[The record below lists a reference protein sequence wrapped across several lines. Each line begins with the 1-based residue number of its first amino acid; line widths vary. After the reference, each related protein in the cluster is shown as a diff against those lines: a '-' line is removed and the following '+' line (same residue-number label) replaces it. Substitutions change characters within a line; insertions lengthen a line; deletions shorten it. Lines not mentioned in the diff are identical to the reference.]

1 MRTCLLLLMVL
12 ALYSSLS
19 HGGPTGRKTDV
30 VRLYNGD
37 QVTGEVKKL
46 SAGILEVNTNSMGT
60 VNIEWQEVASLE
72 SLYHYEVRLAE
83 GKRYYGIMEHS
94 ERAGE
99 INVSDVYGEHEVST
113 LEVVELRP
121 VAKSFKDRI
130 DVYLAIGSSYTKAS
144 SLGQATLNT
153 DISYETEQT
162 RNSLVGR
169 LMITDTDDEV
179 TRSSRV
185 DLSRTV
191 WTNREDT
198 FRVVAG
204 VYETNDELAL
214 DYRFSLGAG
223 LGRHFLD
230 THRSTLTGAVGA
242 QVLTEKSTAG
252 ETQESV
258 EAVLNTS
265 YSTWKYSTPELH
277 LKINFSL
284 YPSLT
289 ESGRLRGNTDI
300 NLRWEIVKDLFW
312 DVTAFGTYDNQ
323 AADDSELD
331 YGISTG
337 IGWDY

>member
-1 MRTCLLLLMVL
+1 VRTCLLLLMVL

-46 SAGILEVNTNSMGT
+46 TAGILEVNTNSMGT

-83 GKRYYGIMEHS
+83 GKRYYGLMEHS

-99 INVSDVYGEHEVST
+99 IKVSDVYGEHEVSA

-130 DVYLAIGSSYTKAS
+130 DVYLSLGYSYTKAS
-144 SLGQATLNT
+144 SLGQTTLNT
-153 DISYETEQT
+153 DISYEDERT
-162 RNSLVGR
+162 RNSLNAR
-169 LMITDTDDEV
+169 LIVTDTDDAV

-185 DLSRTV
+185 DLSRSV
-191 WTNREDT
+191 WTDRQDT
-198 FRVVAG
+198 YRIVGGA
-204 VYETNDELAL
+204 YETNDELAL

-230 THRSTLTGAVGA
+230 THRSTWNGNIGA
-242 QVLTEKSTAG
+242 QVLTEKSTVG
-252 ETQESV
+252 DTQESV
-258 EAVLNTS
+258 EGVLSTE
-265 YSTWKYSTPELH
+265 YSTWKYTTPELH
-277 LKINFSL
+277 LKIHFSL
-284 YPSLT
+284 YPSFT
-289 ESGRLRGNTDI
+289 ESGRLRGDSNI
-300 NLRWEIVKDLFW
+300 NLRWEIVKDLYW

-323 AADDSELD
+323 AAEDTKFD
-331 YGISTG
+331 YGLSTG